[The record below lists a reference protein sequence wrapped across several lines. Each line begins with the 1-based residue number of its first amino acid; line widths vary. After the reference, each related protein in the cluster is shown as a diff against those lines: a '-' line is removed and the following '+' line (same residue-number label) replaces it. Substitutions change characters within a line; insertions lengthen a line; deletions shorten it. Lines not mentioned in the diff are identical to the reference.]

1 MTDLIIQEVG
11 PRDGLQNES
20 ALLTLPQ
27 KLELIRRL
35 TAAGIRRLEA
45 GSFVHPKA
53 VPAMA
58 ESEEVFAQLLKED
71 PEPAVT
77 YSALALN
84 AKGFER
90 ALAAGARE
98 IHFSFG
104 VTSSFNRQ
112 NQRAE
117 PEESFATF
125 LSLLPQ
131 AREKGIRTTLTLSV
145 SWGCP
150 FEGWVDPGRVLSF
163 VERAGRAGFP
173 EIVLADTIGVAVP
186 SQVRRL
192 TEEARKAAPQAI
204 IGGHFHN
211 TRNTGIANAY
221 AALEG
226 GARVLDASIGG
237 LGGCPFAPG
246 ATGNIAT
253 EDLVYMVE
261 GMGISTG
268 IHLEELIE
276 VAKWL
281 QDVLGHPLE
290 SSLLRAGPFRPRGAI
305 A

>member
-1 MTDLIIQEVG
+1 MTEVVIQEVG
-11 PRDGLQNES
+11 PRDGLQNEPVRLS
-20 ALLTLPQ
+20 LEE

-35 TAAGIRRLEA
+35 TSAGVKRMEA
-45 GSFVHPKA
+45 GSFVHPQA

-58 ESEEVFAQLLKED
+58 DSDEVFARLPDVEG
-71 PEPAVT
+71 VT
-77 YSALALN
+77 YSALVLN
-84 AKGFER
+84 AKGYQR
-90 ALAAGARE
+90 ARAAGAKE

-125 LSLLPQ
+125 LSLLPR
-131 AREKGIRTTLTLSV
+131 AKEEGVRVTLTLSV
-145 SWGCP
+145 AWGCP
-150 FEGWVDPGRVLSF
+150 FEGWVDPDRVLSF
-163 VERAGRAGFP
+163 VERAGKAGFP

-186 SQVRRL
+186 SAVRRL
-192 TEEARKAAPQAI
+192 IEEARKVAPQAV

-226 GARVLDASIGG
+226 GAKVLDASVGG

-261 GMGISTG
+261 GMGIPTG
-268 IHLEELIE
+268 IQLDALIE
-276 VAKWL
+276 VARWL
-281 QDVLGHPLE
+281 RDVLGHPLE
-290 SSLLRAGPFRPRGAI
+290 SSLLRAGPFRPRGAL